1 MRSSSSLKVKAEPGA
16 FSYRTCALLLLL
28 PLVLFPCLA
37 VDQKHESAI
46 EFLGF
51 ELVCVFWLIQSV

>member
-16 FSYRTCALLLLL
+16 FNCKTCLIWLYVW
-28 PLVLFPCLA
+28 VLFPCLA
-37 VDQKHESAI
+37 GEKHECAI